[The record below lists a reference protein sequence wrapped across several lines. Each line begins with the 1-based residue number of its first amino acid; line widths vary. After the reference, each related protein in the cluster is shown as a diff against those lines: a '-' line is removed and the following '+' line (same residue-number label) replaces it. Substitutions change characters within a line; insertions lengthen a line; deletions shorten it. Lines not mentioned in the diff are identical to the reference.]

1 MKKTWPFILLTM
13 VIKFVG
19 TFLELLIPYVLEY
32 IIDVVAPT
40 KSLKMVLVWG
50 GVMIVLAILCRL
62 FNKTA
67 NQRAVTSASKNIY
80 RLRQDLFEKTIY
92 LSSDV
97 IDKITLPSL
106 ISRLTSDSYNI
117 LSFMQSSQTL
127 GVRAPILLLGGFIVT
142 FSMDRGMA
150 MILAVMAPLIIAI
163 VVFISRKGIPLYT
176 SVQKKLDEVVR
187 IMRENISGIRVIKAL
202 GKEKRESHH
211 FEMADKDMEK
221 SEIKAGFTMALPTSI
236 VKVFMN
242 IGLVL
247 VVIIGAVRVSEG
259 TMKPGVIL
267 AFLSYF
273 QMIMMG
279 VLTLNRFFLMMSK
292 ANASSMRIKDTM
304 DSISSLSITE
314 EESGNEKA
322 KEGYI
327 VFDDVSFSYNV
338 SSNAVSHISFSLE
351 RGKTLGI
358 IGGTGSGKSTII
370 NLMMRFYD
378 PQKGNI
384 FVDGKNIKSYELPSL
399 RRHFGVVFQ
408 NDFIFHDTISSNI
421 KMGRNIS
428 DEDMK
433 KAAENAMA
441 AEFIERY
448 EEGYEHY
455 SAIHGAAF
463 SGGQKQRLLI
473 SRALSGDSPV
483 IVLDDSSSALDYR
496 TDSMVRK
503 NILSNHKSKV
513 LDKRCDGL
521 LYQMQ
526 RIQIGPRY
534 ATPQHHRWM
543 CATNFLLL
551 HDHHNTQYAD
561 FPDFHLPLPVF
572 GCHEMTHSTV
582 WHTNPNTATDVQPPL
597 KPEKHQSH
605 QHSPL
610 DSVLV

>member
-1 MKKTWPFILLTM
+1 MKKTWSFILLTM
-13 VIKFVG
+13 VIKFIG

-97 IDKITLPSL
+97 IDHITLPSL

-176 SVQKKLDEVVR
+176 TVQKKLDEVVR

-327 VFDDVSFSYNV
+327 VFDDVSFSYNG

-503 NILSNHKSKV
+503 NILSNHKSSSLVIVAERVSAVMNADEILV
-513 LDKRCDGL
+513 LHKGE
-521 LYQMQ
+521 
-526 RIQIGPRY
+526 IIGRG
-534 ATPQHHRWM
+534 R
-543 CATNFLLL
+543 
-551 HDHHNTQYAD
+551 HDHLMESCDEYRDIYQTQMGEAR
-561 FPDFHLPLPVF
+561 
-572 GCHEMTHSTV
+572 E
-582 WHTNPNTATDVQPPL
+582 
-597 KPEKHQSH
+597 
-605 QHSPL
+605 
-610 DSVLV
+610 

>member
-1 MKKTWPFILLTM
+1 MKKTWSFILLTM

-176 SVQKKLDEVVR
+176 TVQKKLDEVVR

-202 GKEKRESHH
+202 GKEKREIHH

-247 VVIIGAVRVSEG
+247 VVIIGAIRVSEG

-327 VFDDVSFSYNV
+327 VFDDVSFSYNGA
-338 SSNAVSHISFSLE
+338 SNAVSHISFSLE

-503 NILSNHKSKV
+503 NILSNHKSSSLVIVAERVSAVMNADEILV
-513 LDKRCDGL
+513 LHNGE
-521 LYQMQ
+521 
-526 RIQIGPRY
+526 IIGRG
-534 ATPQHHRWM
+534 R
-543 CATNFLLL
+543 
-551 HDHHNTQYAD
+551 HDHLMESCDEYRDIYQTQMGEAR
-561 FPDFHLPLPVF
+561 
-572 GCHEMTHSTV
+572 E
-582 WHTNPNTATDVQPPL
+582 
-597 KPEKHQSH
+597 
-605 QHSPL
+605 
-610 DSVLV
+610 

>member
-1 MKKTWPFILLTM
+1 MKKTWSFILLTM
-13 VIKFVG
+13 VIKFIG

-97 IDKITLPSL
+97 IDKITPPSL

-176 SVQKKLDEVVR
+176 TVQKKLDEVVR

-202 GKEKRESHH
+202 GKEKREIHH

-327 VFDDVSFSYNV
+327 VFDHVSFSYNGA
-338 SSNAVSHISFSLE
+338 SNAFSHISFSFE

-503 NILSNHKSKV
+503 NILSNHKSSSLVIVAERVSAVMNADEILV
-513 LDKRCDGL
+513 LHNGE
-521 LYQMQ
+521 
-526 RIQIGPRY
+526 IIGRG
-534 ATPQHHRWM
+534 R
-543 CATNFLLL
+543 
-551 HDHHNTQYAD
+551 HDHLMESCDEYRDIYQTQMGEAR
-561 FPDFHLPLPVF
+561 
-572 GCHEMTHSTV
+572 E
-582 WHTNPNTATDVQPPL
+582 
-597 KPEKHQSH
+597 
-605 QHSPL
+605 
-610 DSVLV
+610 

>member
-1 MKKTWPFILLTM
+1 MKKTWSFILLTM
-13 VIKFVG
+13 VIKFIG

-176 SVQKKLDEVVR
+176 TVQKKLDEVVR

-202 GKEKRESHH
+202 GKEKREIHH

-314 EESGNEKA
+314 EESGDEKA

-327 VFDDVSFSYNV
+327 VFDDVSFSYNG

-503 NILSNHKSKV
+503 NILSNHKSSSLVIVAERVSAVMNADEILV
-513 LDKRCDGL
+513 LHNGE
-521 LYQMQ
+521 
-526 RIQIGPRY
+526 IIGRG
-534 ATPQHHRWM
+534 R
-543 CATNFLLL
+543 
-551 HDHHNTQYAD
+551 HDHLMESCDEYRDIYQTQMGEAR
-561 FPDFHLPLPVF
+561 
-572 GCHEMTHSTV
+572 E
-582 WHTNPNTATDVQPPL
+582 
-597 KPEKHQSH
+597 
-605 QHSPL
+605 
-610 DSVLV
+610 

>member
-1 MKKTWPFILLTM
+1 MKKTWSFILLTM
-13 VIKFVG
+13 VIKFIG

-97 IDKITLPSL
+97 IDHITLPSL

-176 SVQKKLDEVVR
+176 AVQKKLDEVVR

-327 VFDDVSFSYNV
+327 VFDDVSFSYNG

-503 NILSNHKSKV
+503 NILSNHKSSSLVIVAERVSAVMNADEILV
-513 LDKRCDGL
+513 LHNGE
-521 LYQMQ
+521 
-526 RIQIGPRY
+526 IIGRG
-534 ATPQHHRWM
+534 R
-543 CATNFLLL
+543 
-551 HDHHNTQYAD
+551 HDHLMESCDEYRDIYQTQMGEAR
-561 FPDFHLPLPVF
+561 
-572 GCHEMTHSTV
+572 E
-582 WHTNPNTATDVQPPL
+582 
-597 KPEKHQSH
+597 
-605 QHSPL
+605 
-610 DSVLV
+610 

>member
-1 MKKTWPFILLTM
+1 MKKTWSFILLTM

-176 SVQKKLDEVVR
+176 TVQKKLDEVVR

-327 VFDDVSFSYNV
+327 VFDDVSFSYNG

-483 IVLDDSSSALDYR
+483 IVLDDSSSALDYH

-503 NILSNHKSKV
+503 NILSNHKSSSLVIVAERVSAVMNADEILV
-513 LDKRCDGL
+513 LHNGE
-521 LYQMQ
+521 
-526 RIQIGPRY
+526 IIGRG
-534 ATPQHHRWM
+534 R
-543 CATNFLLL
+543 
-551 HDHHNTQYAD
+551 HDHLMESCDEYRDIYQTQMGEAR
-561 FPDFHLPLPVF
+561 
-572 GCHEMTHSTV
+572 E
-582 WHTNPNTATDVQPPL
+582 
-597 KPEKHQSH
+597 
-605 QHSPL
+605 
-610 DSVLV
+610 

>member
-1 MKKTWPFILLTM
+1 MKKTWSFILLTM
-13 VIKFVG
+13 VIKFIG

-92 LSSDV
+92 LSSDI

-176 SVQKKLDEVVR
+176 TVQKKLDEVVR

-304 DSISSLSITE
+304 DSISSLSIIE

-327 VFDDVSFSYNV
+327 VFDDVSFSYNG

-483 IVLDDSSSALDYR
+483 IVLDDSSSALDYH

-503 NILSNHKSKV
+503 NILSNHKSSSLVIVAERVSAVMNADEILV
-513 LDKRCDGL
+513 LHNGE
-521 LYQMQ
+521 
-526 RIQIGPRY
+526 IIGRG
-534 ATPQHHRWM
+534 R
-543 CATNFLLL
+543 
-551 HDHHNTQYAD
+551 HDHLMESCDEYRDIYQTQMGEAR
-561 FPDFHLPLPVF
+561 
-572 GCHEMTHSTV
+572 E
-582 WHTNPNTATDVQPPL
+582 
-597 KPEKHQSH
+597 
-605 QHSPL
+605 
-610 DSVLV
+610 

>member
-1 MKKTWPFILLTM
+1 MKKTWSFILLTM
-13 VIKFVG
+13 VIKFIG

-32 IIDVVAPT
+32 IIDIVAPT

-176 SVQKKLDEVVR
+176 TVQKKLDEVVR

-221 SEIKAGFTMALPTSI
+221 SEIKAGFTMDLPTSI

-327 VFDDVSFSYNV
+327 VFDDVSFSYNG

-483 IVLDDSSSALDYR
+483 IVLDDSSSALDYH

-503 NILSNHKSKV
+503 NILSNHKSSSLVIVAERVSAVMNADEILV
-513 LDKRCDGL
+513 LHNGE
-521 LYQMQ
+521 
-526 RIQIGPRY
+526 IIGRG
-534 ATPQHHRWM
+534 R
-543 CATNFLLL
+543 
-551 HDHHNTQYAD
+551 HDHLMESCDEYRDIYQTQMGEAR
-561 FPDFHLPLPVF
+561 
-572 GCHEMTHSTV
+572 E
-582 WHTNPNTATDVQPPL
+582 
-597 KPEKHQSH
+597 
-605 QHSPL
+605 
-610 DSVLV
+610 

>member
-1 MKKTWPFILLTM
+1 MKKTWSFILLTM
-13 VIKFVG
+13 VIKFIG

-97 IDKITLPSL
+97 IDHITLPSL

-176 SVQKKLDEVVR
+176 TVQKKLDEVVR

-304 DSISSLSITE
+304 DSISSLSIIE

-327 VFDDVSFSYNV
+327 VFDDVSFSYNGT
-338 SSNAVSHISFSLE
+338 SNAVSHISFSLE

-421 KMGRNIS
+421 KIGRNIS

-483 IVLDDSSSALDYR
+483 IVLDDSSSALDYH

-503 NILSNHKSKV
+503 NILSNHKSSSLVIVAERVSAVMNADEILV
-513 LDKRCDGL
+513 LHNGE
-521 LYQMQ
+521 
-526 RIQIGPRY
+526 IIGRG
-534 ATPQHHRWM
+534 R
-543 CATNFLLL
+543 
-551 HDHHNTQYAD
+551 HDHLMESCDEYRDIYQTQMGEAR
-561 FPDFHLPLPVF
+561 
-572 GCHEMTHSTV
+572 E
-582 WHTNPNTATDVQPPL
+582 
-597 KPEKHQSH
+597 
-605 QHSPL
+605 
-610 DSVLV
+610 

>member
-1 MKKTWPFILLTM
+1 MKKTWSFILLTM
-13 VIKFVG
+13 VIKFIG

-176 SVQKKLDEVVR
+176 TVQKKLDEVVR

-202 GKEKRESHH
+202 GKEKRESQH

-327 VFDDVSFSYNV
+327 VFDDVSFSYNG

-483 IVLDDSSSALDYR
+483 IVLDDSSSALDYH

-503 NILSNHKSKV
+503 NILSNHKSSSLVIVAERVSAVMNADEILV
-513 LDKRCDGL
+513 LHNGE
-521 LYQMQ
+521 
-526 RIQIGPRY
+526 IIGGGR
-534 ATPQHHRWM
+534 
-543 CATNFLLL
+543 
-551 HDHHNTQYAD
+551 HDHLMESCDEYRDIYQTQMGEAR
-561 FPDFHLPLPVF
+561 
-572 GCHEMTHSTV
+572 E
-582 WHTNPNTATDVQPPL
+582 
-597 KPEKHQSH
+597 
-605 QHSPL
+605 
-610 DSVLV
+610 

>member
-1 MKKTWPFILLTM
+1 MKKTWSFILLTM
-13 VIKFVG
+13 VIKFIG

-80 RLRQDLFEKTIY
+80 RLRQDLFEKTIC

-97 IDKITLPSL
+97 IDHITLPSL

-176 SVQKKLDEVVR
+176 TVQKKLDEVVR

-327 VFDDVSFSYNV
+327 VFDDVSFSYNG

-441 AEFIERY
+441 SEFIERY

-503 NILSNHKSKV
+503 NILSNHKSSSLVIVAERVSAVMNADEILV
-513 LDKRCDGL
+513 LHNGE
-521 LYQMQ
+521 
-526 RIQIGPRY
+526 IIGRG
-534 ATPQHHRWM
+534 R
-543 CATNFLLL
+543 
-551 HDHHNTQYAD
+551 HDHLMESCDEYRDIYQTQMGEAR
-561 FPDFHLPLPVF
+561 
-572 GCHEMTHSTV
+572 E
-582 WHTNPNTATDVQPPL
+582 
-597 KPEKHQSH
+597 
-605 QHSPL
+605 
-610 DSVLV
+610 

>member
-1 MKKTWPFILLTM
+1 MKKTWSFILLTM

-97 IDKITLPSL
+97 IDHITLPSL

-176 SVQKKLDEVVR
+176 TVQKKLDEVVR

-327 VFDDVSFSYNV
+327 VFDDVSFSYNGT
-338 SSNAVSHISFSLE
+338 SNAVSHISFSLE

-370 NLMMRFYD
+370 NMMRRCYD

-483 IVLDDSSSALDYR
+483 IVLDDSSSALDYH

-503 NILSNHKSKV
+503 NILSNHKSSSLVIVAERVSAVMNADEILV
-513 LDKRCDGL
+513 LHNGE
-521 LYQMQ
+521 
-526 RIQIGPRY
+526 IIGRG
-534 ATPQHHRWM
+534 R
-543 CATNFLLL
+543 
-551 HDHHNTQYAD
+551 HDHLMESCDEYRDIYQTQMGEAR
-561 FPDFHLPLPVF
+561 
-572 GCHEMTHSTV
+572 E
-582 WHTNPNTATDVQPPL
+582 
-597 KPEKHQSH
+597 
-605 QHSPL
+605 
-610 DSVLV
+610 

>member
-1 MKKTWPFILLTM
+1 MKKTWSFILLTM
-13 VIKFVG
+13 VIKFIG

-97 IDKITLPSL
+97 IDKIILPSL

-176 SVQKKLDEVVR
+176 TVQKKLDEVVR

-202 GKEKRESHH
+202 GKEKREIHH

-304 DSISSLSITE
+304 DSISSLSIIE

-327 VFDDVSFSYNV
+327 VFDDVSFSYNG

-483 IVLDDSSSALDYR
+483 IVLDDSSSALDYH

-503 NILSNHKSKV
+503 NILSNHKSSSLVIVAERVSAVMNADEILV
-513 LDKRCDGL
+513 LHNGE
-521 LYQMQ
+521 
-526 RIQIGPRY
+526 IIGRG
-534 ATPQHHRWM
+534 R
-543 CATNFLLL
+543 
-551 HDHHNTQYAD
+551 HDHLMESCDEYRDIYQTQMGEAR
-561 FPDFHLPLPVF
+561 
-572 GCHEMTHSTV
+572 E
-582 WHTNPNTATDVQPPL
+582 
-597 KPEKHQSH
+597 
-605 QHSPL
+605 
-610 DSVLV
+610 

>member
-1 MKKTWPFILLTM
+1 MKKTWSFILLTM
-13 VIKFVG
+13 VIKFIG

-97 IDKITLPSL
+97 IDHITLPSL

-176 SVQKKLDEVVR
+176 TVQKKLDEVVR

-304 DSISSLSITE
+304 DSISSLSIIE

-327 VFDDVSFSYNV
+327 VFDDVSFSYNGA
-338 SSNAVSHISFSLE
+338 SNAVSHISFSLE

-473 SRALSGDSPV
+473 SRALSGDSTV

-503 NILSNHKSKV
+503 NILSNHKSSSLVIVAERVSAVMNADEILV
-513 LDKRCDGL
+513 LHNGE
-521 LYQMQ
+521 
-526 RIQIGPRY
+526 IIGRG
-534 ATPQHHRWM
+534 R
-543 CATNFLLL
+543 
-551 HDHHNTQYAD
+551 HDHLMESCDEYRDIYQTQMGEAR
-561 FPDFHLPLPVF
+561 
-572 GCHEMTHSTV
+572 E
-582 WHTNPNTATDVQPPL
+582 
-597 KPEKHQSH
+597 
-605 QHSPL
+605 
-610 DSVLV
+610 

>member
-1 MKKTWPFILLTM
+1 MKKTWSFILLTM

-97 IDKITLPSL
+97 IDHITLPSL

-327 VFDDVSFSYNV
+327 VFDDVSFSYNG

-483 IVLDDSSSALDYR
+483 IVLDDSSSALDYH

-503 NILSNHKSKV
+503 NILSNHKSSSLVIVAERVSAVMNADEILV
-513 LDKRCDGL
+513 LHNGE
-521 LYQMQ
+521 
-526 RIQIGPRY
+526 IIGRG
-534 ATPQHHRWM
+534 R
-543 CATNFLLL
+543 
-551 HDHHNTQYAD
+551 HDHLMESCDEYRDIYQTQMGEAR
-561 FPDFHLPLPVF
+561 
-572 GCHEMTHSTV
+572 E
-582 WHTNPNTATDVQPPL
+582 
-597 KPEKHQSH
+597 
-605 QHSPL
+605 
-610 DSVLV
+610 

>member
-1 MKKTWPFILLTM
+1 MKKTWSFILLTM
-13 VIKFVG
+13 VIKFIG

-97 IDKITLPSL
+97 IDHITLPSL

-142 FSMDRGMA
+142 CSMDRGMA

-176 SVQKKLDEVVR
+176 TVQKKLDEVVR

-327 VFDDVSFSYNV
+327 VFDDVSFSYNG

-351 RGKTLGI
+351 RGKNLGI

-503 NILSNHKSKV
+503 NILSNHKSSSLVIVAERVSAVMNADEILV
-513 LDKRCDGL
+513 LHNGE
-521 LYQMQ
+521 
-526 RIQIGPRY
+526 IIGRG
-534 ATPQHHRWM
+534 R
-543 CATNFLLL
+543 
-551 HDHHNTQYAD
+551 HDHLMESCDEYRDIYQTQMGEAR
-561 FPDFHLPLPVF
+561 
-572 GCHEMTHSTV
+572 E
-582 WHTNPNTATDVQPPL
+582 
-597 KPEKHQSH
+597 
-605 QHSPL
+605 
-610 DSVLV
+610 

>member
-1 MKKTWPFILLTM
+1 MKKTWSFILLTM

-97 IDKITLPSL
+97 IDHITLPSL

-176 SVQKKLDEVVR
+176 TVQKKLDEVVR

-202 GKEKRESHH
+202 GKEKRESQH

-327 VFDDVSFSYNV
+327 VFDDVSFSYNG

-358 IGGTGSGKSTII
+358 IGGTGSGKSTIV

-483 IVLDDSSSALDYR
+483 IVLDDSSSALDYH

-503 NILSNHKSKV
+503 NILSNHKSSSLVIVAERVSAVMNADEILV
-513 LDKRCDGL
+513 LHNGE
-521 LYQMQ
+521 
-526 RIQIGPRY
+526 IIGRG
-534 ATPQHHRWM
+534 R
-543 CATNFLLL
+543 
-551 HDHHNTQYAD
+551 HDHLMESCDEYRDIYQTQMGEAR
-561 FPDFHLPLPVF
+561 
-572 GCHEMTHSTV
+572 E
-582 WHTNPNTATDVQPPL
+582 
-597 KPEKHQSH
+597 
-605 QHSPL
+605 
-610 DSVLV
+610 

>member
-1 MKKTWPFILLTM
+1 MKKTWSFILLTM

-97 IDKITLPSL
+97 IDHITLPSL

-176 SVQKKLDEVVR
+176 TVQKKLDEVVR

-304 DSISSLSITE
+304 DSISSLSIIE

-327 VFDDVSFSYNV
+327 VFDDVSFSYNG

-483 IVLDDSSSALDYR
+483 IVLDDSSSALDYH

-503 NILSNHKSKV
+503 NILSNHKSSSLVIVAERVSAVMNADEILV
-513 LDKRCDGL
+513 LHNGE
-521 LYQMQ
+521 
-526 RIQIGPRY
+526 IIGRG
-534 ATPQHHRWM
+534 R
-543 CATNFLLL
+543 
-551 HDHHNTQYAD
+551 HDHLMESCDEYRDIYQTQMGEAR
-561 FPDFHLPLPVF
+561 
-572 GCHEMTHSTV
+572 E
-582 WHTNPNTATDVQPPL
+582 
-597 KPEKHQSH
+597 
-605 QHSPL
+605 
-610 DSVLV
+610 

>member
-1 MKKTWPFILLTM
+1 MKKTWSFILLTM
-13 VIKFVG
+13 VIKFIG

-97 IDKITLPSL
+97 IDHITLPSL

-176 SVQKKLDEVVR
+176 TVQKKLDEVVR

-304 DSISSLSITE
+304 DSISSLSIIE

-327 VFDDVSFSYNV
+327 VFDDVSFSYNG

-483 IVLDDSSSALDYR
+483 IVLDDSSSALDYH

-503 NILSNHKSKV
+503 NILSNHKSSSLVIVAERVSAVMNADEILV
-513 LDKRCDGL
+513 LHNGE
-521 LYQMQ
+521 
-526 RIQIGPRY
+526 IIGRG
-534 ATPQHHRWM
+534 R
-543 CATNFLLL
+543 
-551 HDHHNTQYAD
+551 HDHLMESCDEYRDIYQTQMGEAR
-561 FPDFHLPLPVF
+561 
-572 GCHEMTHSTV
+572 E
-582 WHTNPNTATDVQPPL
+582 
-597 KPEKHQSH
+597 
-605 QHSPL
+605 
-610 DSVLV
+610 

>member
-1 MKKTWPFILLTM
+1 MKKTWSFILLTM
-13 VIKFVG
+13 VIKFIG

-97 IDKITLPSL
+97 IDHITLPSL

-176 SVQKKLDEVVR
+176 TVQKKLDEVVR

-202 GKEKRESHH
+202 GKEKREIHH

-327 VFDDVSFSYNV
+327 VFDDVSFSYNG

-483 IVLDDSSSALDYR
+483 IVLDDSSSALDYH

-503 NILSNHKSKV
+503 NILSNHKSSSLVIVAERVSAVMNADEILV
-513 LDKRCDGL
+513 LHNGE
-521 LYQMQ
+521 
-526 RIQIGPRY
+526 IIGRG
-534 ATPQHHRWM
+534 R
-543 CATNFLLL
+543 
-551 HDHHNTQYAD
+551 HDHLMESCDEYRDIYQTQMGEAR
-561 FPDFHLPLPVF
+561 
-572 GCHEMTHSTV
+572 E
-582 WHTNPNTATDVQPPL
+582 
-597 KPEKHQSH
+597 
-605 QHSPL
+605 
-610 DSVLV
+610 

>member
-1 MKKTWPFILLTM
+1 MKKTWSFILLTM
-13 VIKFVG
+13 VIKFIG

-97 IDKITLPSL
+97 IDHITLPSL

-176 SVQKKLDEVVR
+176 TVQKKLDEVVR

-304 DSISSLSITE
+304 DSISSLSIIE

-327 VFDDVSFSYNV
+327 VFDDVSFSYNG

-370 NLMMRFYD
+370 KLMMRFYD

-483 IVLDDSSSALDYR
+483 IVLDDSSSALDYH

-503 NILSNHKSKV
+503 NILSNHKSSSLVIVAERVSAVMNADEILV
-513 LDKRCDGL
+513 LHNGE
-521 LYQMQ
+521 
-526 RIQIGPRY
+526 IIGRG
-534 ATPQHHRWM
+534 R
-543 CATNFLLL
+543 
-551 HDHHNTQYAD
+551 HDHLMESCDEYRDIYQTQMGEAR
-561 FPDFHLPLPVF
+561 
-572 GCHEMTHSTV
+572 E
-582 WHTNPNTATDVQPPL
+582 
-597 KPEKHQSH
+597 
-605 QHSPL
+605 
-610 DSVLV
+610 

>member
-1 MKKTWPFILLTM
+1 MKKTWSFILLTM

-97 IDKITLPSL
+97 IDHITLPSL

-176 SVQKKLDEVVR
+176 TVQKKLDEVVR

-327 VFDDVSFSYNV
+327 VFDDVSFSYNGT
-338 SSNAVSHISFSLE
+338 SNAVSHISFSLE

-483 IVLDDSSSALDYR
+483 IVLDDSSSALDYH

-503 NILSNHKSKV
+503 NILSNHKSSSLVIVAERVSAVMNADEILV
-513 LDKRCDGL
+513 LHNGE
-521 LYQMQ
+521 
-526 RIQIGPRY
+526 IIGRG
-534 ATPQHHRWM
+534 R
-543 CATNFLLL
+543 
-551 HDHHNTQYAD
+551 HDHLMESCDEYRDIYQTQMGEAR
-561 FPDFHLPLPVF
+561 
-572 GCHEMTHSTV
+572 E
-582 WHTNPNTATDVQPPL
+582 
-597 KPEKHQSH
+597 
-605 QHSPL
+605 
-610 DSVLV
+610 

>member
-1 MKKTWPFILLTM
+1 MKKTWSFILLTM
-13 VIKFVG
+13 VIKFIG

-97 IDKITLPSL
+97 IDHITLPSL

-176 SVQKKLDEVVR
+176 TVQKKLDEVVR

-202 GKEKRESHH
+202 GKEKREIHH

-247 VVIIGAVRVSEG
+247 VVIIGAVRVSDG

-327 VFDDVSFSYNV
+327 VFDDVSFSYNG

-503 NILSNHKSKV
+503 NILSNHKSSSLVIVAERVSAVMNADEILV
-513 LDKRCDGL
+513 LHNGE
-521 LYQMQ
+521 
-526 RIQIGPRY
+526 IIGRG
-534 ATPQHHRWM
+534 R
-543 CATNFLLL
+543 
-551 HDHHNTQYAD
+551 HDHLMESCDEYRDIYQTQMGEAR
-561 FPDFHLPLPVF
+561 
-572 GCHEMTHSTV
+572 E
-582 WHTNPNTATDVQPPL
+582 
-597 KPEKHQSH
+597 
-605 QHSPL
+605 
-610 DSVLV
+610 

>member
-1 MKKTWPFILLTM
+1 MKFILSYMKKTWSFILLTM
-13 VIKFVG
+13 VIKFIG

-176 SVQKKLDEVVR
+176 TVQKKLDEVVR

-327 VFDDVSFSYNV
+327 VFDDVSFSYNG

-503 NILSNHKSKV
+503 NILFNHKSSSLVIVAERVSAVMNADEILV
-513 LDKRCDGL
+513 LHNGE
-521 LYQMQ
+521 
-526 RIQIGPRY
+526 IIGRG
-534 ATPQHHRWM
+534 R
-543 CATNFLLL
+543 
-551 HDHHNTQYAD
+551 HDHLMESCDEYRDIYQTQMGEAR
-561 FPDFHLPLPVF
+561 
-572 GCHEMTHSTV
+572 E
-582 WHTNPNTATDVQPPL
+582 
-597 KPEKHQSH
+597 
-605 QHSPL
+605 
-610 DSVLV
+610 

>member
-1 MKKTWPFILLTM
+1 MKKTWSFILLTM
-13 VIKFVG
+13 VIKFIG

-97 IDKITLPSL
+97 IDHITLPSL

-176 SVQKKLDEVVR
+176 TVQKKLDEVVR

-327 VFDDVSFSYNV
+327 VFDDVSFSYNG

-421 KMGRNIS
+421 NMGRNIS

-503 NILSNHKSKV
+503 NILSNHKSSSLVIVAERVSAVMNADEILV
-513 LDKRCDGL
+513 LHNGE
-521 LYQMQ
+521 
-526 RIQIGPRY
+526 IIGRG
-534 ATPQHHRWM
+534 R
-543 CATNFLLL
+543 
-551 HDHHNTQYAD
+551 HDHLMESCDEYRDIYQTQMGEAR
-561 FPDFHLPLPVF
+561 
-572 GCHEMTHSTV
+572 E
-582 WHTNPNTATDVQPPL
+582 
-597 KPEKHQSH
+597 
-605 QHSPL
+605 
-610 DSVLV
+610 

>member
-1 MKKTWPFILLTM
+1 MKKTWSFILLTM
-13 VIKFVG
+13 VIKFIG

-176 SVQKKLDEVVR
+176 TVQKKLDEVVR

-327 VFDDVSFSYNV
+327 VFDDVSFSYNG
-338 SSNAVSHISFSLE
+338 SSNAVNHISFSLE

-503 NILSNHKSKV
+503 NILSNHKSSSLVIVAERVSAVMNADEILV
-513 LDKRCDGL
+513 LHNGE
-521 LYQMQ
+521 
-526 RIQIGPRY
+526 IIGRG
-534 ATPQHHRWM
+534 R
-543 CATNFLLL
+543 
-551 HDHHNTQYAD
+551 HDHLMESCDEYRDIYQTQMGEAR
-561 FPDFHLPLPVF
+561 
-572 GCHEMTHSTV
+572 E
-582 WHTNPNTATDVQPPL
+582 
-597 KPEKHQSH
+597 
-605 QHSPL
+605 
-610 DSVLV
+610 

>member
-1 MKKTWPFILLTM
+1 MKKTWSFILLTM
-13 VIKFVG
+13 VIKFIG

-97 IDKITLPSL
+97 IDHITLPSL

-176 SVQKKLDEVVR
+176 TVQKKLDEVVR

-327 VFDDVSFSYNV
+327 VFDDVSFSYNG

-370 NLMMRFYD
+370 KLMMRFYD

-483 IVLDDSSSALDYR
+483 IVLDDSSSALDYH

-503 NILSNHKSKV
+503 NILSNHKSSSLVIVAERVSAVMNADEILV
-513 LDKRCDGL
+513 LHNGE
-521 LYQMQ
+521 
-526 RIQIGPRY
+526 IIGRG
-534 ATPQHHRWM
+534 R
-543 CATNFLLL
+543 
-551 HDHHNTQYAD
+551 HDHLMESCDEYRDIYQTQMGEAR
-561 FPDFHLPLPVF
+561 
-572 GCHEMTHSTV
+572 E
-582 WHTNPNTATDVQPPL
+582 
-597 KPEKHQSH
+597 
-605 QHSPL
+605 
-610 DSVLV
+610 

>member
-1 MKKTWPFILLTM
+1 MKKTWSFILLTM

-97 IDKITLPSL
+97 IDHITLPSL

-176 SVQKKLDEVVR
+176 TVQKKLDEVVR

-202 GKEKRESHH
+202 GKEKREIHH

-327 VFDDVSFSYNV
+327 VFDDVSFSYNGA
-338 SSNAVSHISFSLE
+338 SNAVSHISFSLE

-503 NILSNHKSKV
+503 NILSNHKSSSLVIVAERVSAVMNADEILV
-513 LDKRCDGL
+513 LHNGE
-521 LYQMQ
+521 
-526 RIQIGPRY
+526 IIGRG
-534 ATPQHHRWM
+534 R
-543 CATNFLLL
+543 
-551 HDHHNTQYAD
+551 HDHLMESCDEYRDIYQTQMGEAR
-561 FPDFHLPLPVF
+561 
-572 GCHEMTHSTV
+572 E
-582 WHTNPNTATDVQPPL
+582 
-597 KPEKHQSH
+597 
-605 QHSPL
+605 
-610 DSVLV
+610 

>member
-1 MKKTWPFILLTM
+1 MKKTWSFILLTM
-13 VIKFVG
+13 VIKFIG

-32 IIDVVAPT
+32 IIDVLAPT

-176 SVQKKLDEVVR
+176 TVQKKLDEVVR

-202 GKEKRESHH
+202 GKEKREIHH

-327 VFDDVSFSYNV
+327 VFDDVSFSYNG

-503 NILSNHKSKV
+503 NILSNHKSSSLVIVAERVSAVMNADEILV
-513 LDKRCDGL
+513 LHNGE
-521 LYQMQ
+521 
-526 RIQIGPRY
+526 IIGRG
-534 ATPQHHRWM
+534 R
-543 CATNFLLL
+543 
-551 HDHHNTQYAD
+551 HDHLMESCDEYRDIYQTQMGEAR
-561 FPDFHLPLPVF
+561 
-572 GCHEMTHSTV
+572 E
-582 WHTNPNTATDVQPPL
+582 
-597 KPEKHQSH
+597 
-605 QHSPL
+605 
-610 DSVLV
+610 

>member
-1 MKKTWPFILLTM
+1 MKKTWSFILLTM
-13 VIKFVG
+13 VIKFIG

-97 IDKITLPSL
+97 IDHITLPSL

-176 SVQKKLDEVVR
+176 TVQTKLDEVVR

-304 DSISSLSITE
+304 DSISSLSIIE

-327 VFDDVSFSYNV
+327 VFDDVSFSYNG

-503 NILSNHKSKV
+503 NILSNHKSSSLVIVAERVSAVMNADEILV
-513 LDKRCDGL
+513 LHNGE
-521 LYQMQ
+521 
-526 RIQIGPRY
+526 IIGRG
-534 ATPQHHRWM
+534 R
-543 CATNFLLL
+543 
-551 HDHHNTQYAD
+551 HDHLMESCDEYRDIYQTQMGEAR
-561 FPDFHLPLPVF
+561 
-572 GCHEMTHSTV
+572 E
-582 WHTNPNTATDVQPPL
+582 
-597 KPEKHQSH
+597 
-605 QHSPL
+605 
-610 DSVLV
+610 

>member
-1 MKKTWPFILLTM
+1 MKKTWSFILLTM
-13 VIKFVG
+13 VIKFIG

-97 IDKITLPSL
+97 IDHITLPSL

-176 SVQKKLDEVVR
+176 TVQKKLDEVVR

-327 VFDDVSFSYNV
+327 VFDDVSFSYNGA
-338 SSNAVSHISFSLE
+338 SNAVSHISFSLE

-483 IVLDDSSSALDYR
+483 IVLDDSSSALDYH

-503 NILSNHKSKV
+503 NILSNHKSSSLVIVAERVSAVMNADEILV
-513 LDKRCDGL
+513 LHNGE
-521 LYQMQ
+521 
-526 RIQIGPRY
+526 IIGRG
-534 ATPQHHRWM
+534 R
-543 CATNFLLL
+543 
-551 HDHHNTQYAD
+551 HDHLMESCDEYRDIYQTQMGEAR
-561 FPDFHLPLPVF
+561 
-572 GCHEMTHSTV
+572 E
-582 WHTNPNTATDVQPPL
+582 
-597 KPEKHQSH
+597 
-605 QHSPL
+605 
-610 DSVLV
+610 

>member
-1 MKKTWPFILLTM
+1 MKKTWSFILLTM
-13 VIKFVG
+13 VIKFIG

-97 IDKITLPSL
+97 IDHITLPSL

-176 SVQKKLDEVVR
+176 TVQKKLDEVVR

-202 GKEKRESHH
+202 GKEKKESQH

-327 VFDDVSFSYNV
+327 VFDDVSFSYNG

-483 IVLDDSSSALDYR
+483 IVLDDSSSALDYH

-503 NILSNHKSKV
+503 NILSNHKSSSLVIVAERVSAVMNADEILV
-513 LDKRCDGL
+513 LHNGE
-521 LYQMQ
+521 
-526 RIQIGPRY
+526 IIGRG
-534 ATPQHHRWM
+534 R
-543 CATNFLLL
+543 
-551 HDHHNTQYAD
+551 HDHLMESCDEYRDIYQTQMGEAR
-561 FPDFHLPLPVF
+561 
-572 GCHEMTHSTV
+572 E
-582 WHTNPNTATDVQPPL
+582 
-597 KPEKHQSH
+597 
-605 QHSPL
+605 
-610 DSVLV
+610 

>member
-1 MKKTWPFILLTM
+1 MKFILSYMKKTWSFILLTM
-13 VIKFVG
+13 VIKFIG

-97 IDKITLPSL
+97 IDHITLPSL

-176 SVQKKLDEVVR
+176 TVQKKLDEVVR

-202 GKEKRESHH
+202 GKEKRESQH

-327 VFDDVSFSYNV
+327 VFDDVSFSYNG

-483 IVLDDSSSALDYR
+483 IVLDDSSSALDYH

-503 NILSNHKSKV
+503 NILSNHKSSSLVIVAERVSAVMNADEILV
-513 LDKRCDGL
+513 LHNGE
-521 LYQMQ
+521 
-526 RIQIGPRY
+526 IIGRG
-534 ATPQHHRWM
+534 R
-543 CATNFLLL
+543 
-551 HDHHNTQYAD
+551 HDHLMESCDEYRDIYQTQMGEAR
-561 FPDFHLPLPVF
+561 
-572 GCHEMTHSTV
+572 E
-582 WHTNPNTATDVQPPL
+582 
-597 KPEKHQSH
+597 
-605 QHSPL
+605 
-610 DSVLV
+610 